1 MSQDPTPR
9 EMGYYLAL
17 GQIGV
22 EMVLP
27 TLLGYWIDGWLE
39 TTPWIT
45 IIAAV
50 VGFAAGM
57 IHLIV
62 ILRQKERDES
72 SDKKPPP

>member
-9 EMGYYLAL
+9 DMGYYFALAQV
-17 GQIGV
+17 GI

-27 TLLGYWIDGWLE
+27 TLLGYWIDSWVA

-45 IIAAV
+45 IVAAV
-50 VGFAAGM
+50 LGFAAGM
-57 IHLIV
+57 IHLIM
-62 ILRQKERDES
+62 ILRQKEREES

>member
-1 MSQDPTPR
+1 VSQDPTPR
-9 EMGYYLAL
+9 EMGYSFALAQV
-17 GQIGV
+17 GI

-27 TLLGYWIDGWLE
+27 TLVGYWIDSWLE

-50 VGFAAGM
+50 LGFAAGM

-62 ILRQKERDES
+62 ILKQKERDES
-72 SDKKPPP
+72 SDK

>member
-1 MSQDPTPR
+1 
-9 EMGYYLAL
+9 MGYSFALAQV
-17 GQIGV
+17 GI

-27 TLLGYWIDGWLE
+27 TLVGYWIDSWLE

-50 VGFAAGM
+50 LGFAAGM

-62 ILRQKERDES
+62 ILKQKERDES
-72 SDKKPPP
+72 SDK

>member
-9 EMGYYLAL
+9 EMGYSFALAQV
-17 GQIGV
+17 GI

-27 TLLGYWIDGWLE
+27 TLVGYWIDSWLE

-50 VGFAAGM
+50 LGFAAGM

-62 ILRQKERDES
+62 ILKQKERDES
-72 SDKKPPP
+72 SDK